1 MNTNSTAA
9 AKRPSRIWPILREWM
24 VVVLFVAGLALIAAG
39 LWCIWPP
46 LALIFG
52 GIALLYLAM
61 CVSKVAK
68 FPVKDG

>member
-1 MNTNSTAA
+1 MN
-9 AKRPSRIWPILREWM
+9 AKPKTVQKRSSRIWPILREWM
-24 VVVLFVAGLALIAAG
+24 VVVLFIAGLALIAAG

-61 CVSKVAK
+61 CVNKVAK